1 MNIEFIDMPETLR
14 SKYQYY
20 TCADISK
27 LRATGYDKEIYP
39 LEEAVRDYVQNYLM
53 TGKPLGD
60 ELITANL
67 AGVN

>member
-1 MNIEFIDMPETLR
+1 
-14 SKYQYY
+14 
-20 TCADISK
+20 
-27 LRATGYDKEIYP
+27 
-39 LEEAVRDYVQNYLM
+39 VRDYVQNYLM